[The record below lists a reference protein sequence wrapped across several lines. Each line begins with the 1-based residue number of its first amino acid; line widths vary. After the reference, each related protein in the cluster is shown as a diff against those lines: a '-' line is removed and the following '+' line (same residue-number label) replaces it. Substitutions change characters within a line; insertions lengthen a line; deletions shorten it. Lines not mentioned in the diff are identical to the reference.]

1 MCLHIE
7 DDYTLHSQC
16 MPLTLLTKPWV
27 SVLVEDN
34 GVCLLK
40 QEEFGPGCFKM
51 VIFFPGQSVQIE
63 LL

>member
-1 MCLHIE
+1 MSLHIE
-7 DDYTLHSQC
+7 DDSALHSQC
-16 MPLTLLTKPWV
+16 MPLTQLTWPWV

-40 QEEFGPGCFKM
+40 QEEFGPDYFKM
-51 VIFFPGQSVQIE
+51 VTVFPSQSVQIE